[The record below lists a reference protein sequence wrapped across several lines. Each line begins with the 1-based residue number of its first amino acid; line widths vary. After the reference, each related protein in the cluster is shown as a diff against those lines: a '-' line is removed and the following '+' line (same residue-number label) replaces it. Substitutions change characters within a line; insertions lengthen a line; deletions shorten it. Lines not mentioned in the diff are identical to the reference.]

1 MSPQDSTFRPRRALR
16 VRLRMFWSGLAL
28 FAACLM
34 LLSATGARADASSAP
49 ASSAAPAPAPAPAA
63 VAPTGAAAAIPSLT
77 TFAKLI
83 APAAP
88 ASAAA
93 APSAASRAELAQSL
107 DSVINTL
114 DNDKQRVALVGQ
126 LKKLRDADR
135 MVDAS
140 QAPSPAASAGLLGAI
155 ATGLTEVQQNVR
167 VGRSPLHYW
176 QTRITAASKDFSAIF
191 YGSTGT
197 PFKELVLDFFS
208 MLVIW
213 GATAL
218 ILAFVERRAGR
229 YFQYTVHLKPNPT
242 TPALLLFAT
251 RRIAPLTVA
260 FLLTLMLSRVLD
272 DSLGRTLAVVVSYA
286 LVAGA
291 VFSALCLIMFSL
303 FSSGHRRAAVQVLLV
318 QARHLLVVIGVL
330 GALGDAAVDDRVVAA
345 LGGNLSSLLSTA
357 CNMGAAVFAGVF
369 ALMFRRPVA
378 HLLGNRAYE
387 YRQAHKALNET
398 FSIIASLWHVPMLLL
413 SAASIFATLLGTDS
427 SEHVLQKAIASAL
440 LMVVAFFLTAIVR
453 HLTRS
458 PERSQRR
465 MRHGQSVYLIRLV
478 RFFGSL
484 LTVLIW
490 LAFFEL
496 SARLWDRSIVRFAQ
510 ESASGRGIS
519 HAIFSICATLF
530 FSWLVWIILDTA
542 VTEALNPT
550 THRGKQTGPSSRART
565 MLPLIRNFTFI
576 VILVIVIISTLA
588 NLGINVTPLI
598 AGASVI
604 GLAFGFGAQS
614 LVQDLITGL
623 FILIEDTISVG
634 DSIEVDG
641 GHAGIVE
648 TLSIRTCRLRDSQ
661 GAIHAIP
668 FSQIKTVKNLS
679 RDFAIAV
686 FDVRVPFSADV
697 DRITHLIHEV
707 GKELHDDFRY
717 RREMLGPVEVFGLDR
732 FDPNWMVIKGQI
744 KTRPLQQ
751 WPIVRAF
758 NQHLKRRMDEEGI
771 EIPVPQMMLRY
782 PSDPAA
788 GAAPWSAQQGVQ
800 MVRGAHDEVLVMPAG
815 VAATTGASVH
825 EGSLQGGYQGAG
837 HQGGPQGAHPNPLQG
852 MPSVPLPV
860 PPQGGGSPG
869 SVDSRRAAPR
879 PAAPVKPIIQPAVVP
894 ETVPEA
900 SQASN
905 EVPPQIPTA
914 GDGTAGT

>member
-1 MSPQDSTFRPRRALR
+1 MSPQDSTVRPRLASRVCLPFPSLPFPRLAFLSQTSFSQPAPTLAPGAL
-16 VRLRMFWSGLAL
+16 LHLLLSLLLAGSL
-28 FAACLM
+28 LLCGTSPAFAA
-34 LLSATGARADASSAP
+34 ASSV
-49 ASSAAPAPAPAPAA
+49 AAPIPAPGPPPAV
-63 VAPTGAAAAIPSLT
+63 VAPTGAAAAIPSLPV
-77 TFAKLI
+77 FAKLM
-83 APAAP
+83 APAEP
-88 ASAAA
+88 ASAASA
-93 APSAASRAELAQSL
+93 AAASAPSAASRAELDRSL
-107 DSVINTL
+107 DSVITTL
-114 DNDKQRVALVGQ
+114 DNDRQRTALVGQ
-126 LKKLRDADR
+126 LKKLRDANR
-135 MVDAS
+135 LANAG
-140 QAPSPAASAGLLGAI
+140 QPAPPAASAGLLGAI
-155 ATGLTEVQQNVR
+155 ATGLTEVQHNVR
-167 VGRSPLHYW
+167 VGRSPLRYW
-176 QTRITAASKDFSAIF
+176 QARVHAAGKELAGIF

-197 PFKELVLDFFS
+197 SFKQLVLDFFS
-208 MLVIW
+208 MFAIW
-213 GATAL
+213 AVTAL
-218 ILAFVERRAGR
+218 ALAVTERRAGR
-229 YFQYTVHLKPNPT
+229 YFHYTVDLRPNPT

-251 RRIAPLTVA
+251 RRIAPLTAA
-260 FLLTLMLSRVLD
+260 FLLSLLLSRMLD
-272 DSLGRTLAVVVSYA
+272 DSLGRMLAVVTAYA
-286 LVAGA
+286 IVAGA

-303 FSSGHRRAAVQVLLV
+303 FSSGHRRVAVQVLLV
-318 QARHLLVVIGVL
+318 HARRLLVLIGVL
-330 GALGDAAVDDRVVAA
+330 GALGDAAVDDRVVAM
-345 LGGNLSSLLSTA
+345 LGGNLSSLLSTV
-357 CNMGAAVFAGVF
+357 CNMGAAVLAGCF
-369 ALMFRRPVA
+369 ALAFRRPVA
-378 HLLGNRAYE
+378 HLLGNRAYD
-387 YRQAHKALNET
+387 YRQAHKAMNET

-413 SAASIFATLLGTDS
+413 SAASIMATLLGTDS
-427 SEHVLQKAIASAL
+427 SEHVLQKAIGSAL

-458 PERSQRR
+458 PERAKRR

-484 LTVLIW
+484 LTVFIW
-490 LAFFEL
+490 LAFLEL
-496 SARLWDRSIVRFAQ
+496 SARFWDRSIVRFAQ

-530 FSWLVWIILDTA
+530 FSWLIWIILDTA
-542 VTEALNPT
+542 VSEALNPS

-679 RDFAIAV
+679 RDFAFAV

-697 DRITHLIHEV
+697 DHITRLIHEV
-707 GKELHDDFRY
+707 GKELHEDFRY
-717 RREMLGPVEVFGLDR
+717 RRDMLSPVEVFGLDR

-758 NQHLKRRMDEEGI
+758 NQRLKRRMDEDGI
-771 EIPVPQMMLRY
+771 EIPVPQMMLRH
-782 PSDPAA
+782 PAEPMGAAASGAQGVVLA
-788 GAAPWSAQQGVQ
+788 GAKPVI
-800 MVRGAHDEVLVMPAG
+800 MPASS
-815 VAATTGASVH
+815 TP
-825 EGSLQGGYQGAG
+825 E
-837 HQGGPQGAHPNPLQG
+837 
-852 MPSVPLPV
+852 
-860 PPQGGGSPG
+860 
-869 SVDSRRAAPR
+869 
-879 PAAPVKPIIQPAVVP
+879 VVL
-894 ETVPEA
+894 EA

-905 EVPPQIPTA
+905 QVPPQIPTA
-914 GDGTAGT
+914 GEGSAS

>member
-1 MSPQDSTFRPRRALR
+1 MRPQFPTIRPSRAARMGAWALTMLR
-16 VRLRMFWSGLAL
+16 LLLLLAAGVL
-28 FAACLM
+28 PAYAAG
-34 LLSATGARADASSAP
+34 TGAASAP
-49 ASSAAPAPAPAPAA
+49 AAPVAAPAPAP
-63 VAPTGAAAAIPSLT
+63 TGAALAIPSLPA
-77 TFAKLI
+77 FAKLI
-83 APAAP
+83 APAEP
-88 ASAAA
+88 ASAAS
-93 APSAASRAELAQSL
+93 APTAASSAELEESL
-107 DSVINTL
+107 DNVISTL
-114 DNDKQRVALVGQ
+114 DNDRQRIALVNQ

-135 MVDAS
+135 LAGPSPAS
-140 QAPSPAASAGLLGAI
+140 TPAASAGLLGAI

-167 VGRSPLHYW
+167 VGRSPARYW
-176 QTRITAASKDFSAIF
+176 QGRIRAADRDFVGIF

-208 MLVIW
+208 LLAIW
-213 GATAL
+213 GFTAL
-218 ILAFVERRAGR
+218 ALAYVERRSAR
-229 YFQYTVHLKPNPT
+229 YFKYTVHLEPNPT

-260 FLLTLMLSRVLD
+260 FFATLFLQRMLD
-272 DSLGRTLAVVVSYA
+272 PSLGRLLAVVVSYA

-291 VFSALCLIMFSL
+291 VFSALCMIMFSL

-318 QARHLLVVIGVL
+318 HARRLLVIIGVL
-330 GALGDAAVDDRVVAA
+330 GALGDAAIDDRVVAM
-345 LGGNLSSLLSTA
+345 LGGNLASLLSTVA
-357 CNMGAAVFAGVF
+357 NMAAAVCAALF
-369 ALMFRRPVA
+369 ALSFRRPVA

-387 YRQAHKALNET
+387 YRNAHRAMNET
-398 FSIIASLWHVPMLLL
+398 FAIIASLWHVPMLLL
-413 SAASIFATLLGTDS
+413 CVASIFATLMGTDS
-427 SEHVLQKAIASAL
+427 SEHVLQKAIGSAL
-440 LMVVAFFLTAIVR
+440 LMVVAFFLTAIIR

-458 PERSQRR
+458 PDRAKRR
-465 MRHGQSVYLIRLV
+465 LRHGQSVYLIRLV

-484 LTVLIW
+484 LTVFVW
-490 LAFFEL
+490 LGFIEL
-496 SARLWDRSIVRFAQ
+496 SARLWDHSVLSFAR

-519 HAIFSICATLF
+519 HSIFSICATLF
-530 FSWLVWIILDTA
+530 FAWLVWIILDTA

-648 TLSIRTCRLRDSQ
+648 SLSIRTCRLRDAQ

-679 RDFAIAV
+679 RDFAFAV

-697 DRITHLIHEV
+697 DHITALIREV
-707 GKELHDDFRY
+707 GQELHDDVRH

-744 KTRPLQQ
+744 RTRPLQQ

-758 NQHLKRRMDEEGI
+758 NQRLKRKMDEAGI
-771 EIPVPQMMLRY
+771 EIPVPQMMLRRADDE
-782 PSDPAA
+782 PA
-788 GAAPWSAQQGVQ
+788 GASGHEDLVVIRDPHPAPRAFESPPVTSTATARTAPAEPSAKTT
-800 MVRGAHDEVLVMPAG
+800 ATAPTAPTWHD
-815 VAATTGASVH
+815 
-825 EGSLQGGYQGAG
+825 
-837 HQGGPQGAHPNPLQG
+837 
-852 MPSVPLPV
+852 PV
-860 PPQGGGSPG
+860 PPPSP
-869 SVDSRRAAPR
+869 SRHEAPR
-879 PAAPVKPIIQPAVVP
+879 VDTPPPGAPVPARVVRVEEP
-894 ETVPEA
+894 HTVTEA
-900 SQASN
+900 EQHSN
-905 EVPPQIPTA
+905 QVMPQIPTA
-914 GDGTAGT
+914 GDAPGTS